1 MEPSN
6 KASTYTIA
14 NCKYLRNHGN
24 SSPAIVH
31 KLKVKEI
38 PAVIIVG
45 KWQEK
50 QAEGLRTAVKQT
62 ANKVYNWVANLLVSL
77 CGCNLGKLAVS

>member
-14 NCKYLRNHGN
+14 NCKCLHNHGN

-45 KWQEK
+45 KRQE
-50 QAEGLRTAVKQT
+50 QLAEGLRTAVKQT
-62 ANKVYNWVANLLVSL
+62 ANKAYNLVANVLASL
-77 CGCNLGKLAVS
+77 CFILGCQLP